1 MGKKSAKDVM
11 TLVRS
16 FQDFIRNKPKADKMY
31 KEIRMMHFKVKPIQG
46 DLTAVDLKN
55 EHFIETLWSL
65 GKLDEFFQVEYP
77 KLDKKSRELFVKI
90 FDDLYH
96 KYQQELNRINIY
108 KGHTTDKN
116 KILELEIFKEIKNR
130 KIN

>member
-1 MGKKSAKDVM
+1 M
-11 TLVRS
+11 TLVQT
-16 FQDFIRNKPKADKMY
+16 FQAFIKNKPKTQVMY
-31 KEIRMMHFKVKPIQG
+31 KEIRMMRFKIKPIQG
-46 DLTAVDLKN
+46 DLSAIDLKN

-77 KLDKKSRELFVKI
+77 KLDKKNQEVFIKI

-96 KYQQELNRINIY
+96 QYQQELNHINIF
-108 KGHTTDKN
+108 KGSPTN
-116 KILELEIFKEIKNR
+116 KSKTLELEIFKEMKNR